1 LGATRSPFFVFP
13 EHQEGERHMTR
24 VAIVGAGPAGLFAAH
39 ELVQHNVDVLIV
51 DMGKDVSARSH
62 SDAFDLLHGVGG
74 SGTFSDGK
82 INFHTQVGGD
92 LYQFLRIDEA
102 WALINEIEQVF
113 ARYDVRVI
121 TTDDERTRDLEKRA
135 AKCGVRFLPIRQAH
149 IGSDHLTALI
159 LAYSEDLTRQGVSF
173 RLQTRVEDVAC
184 EDGRVRGLVLA
195 EGGFIEADAVIL
207 AAGRVGSDWM
217 RRVVQGLG
225 LPISH
230 NPVDIGVRVEVPD
243 IVMEDVIAVSYDP
256 KFYMRAPTYDD
267 RVRTFCV
274 SPEGFVVEE
283 VYREEGAVGVNGH
296 ALRDKQSGNTNFALL
311 TSINLT
317 EPVESTADYGVS
329 IARLATTIGGGKPIL
344 QSLGD
349 LRRHR
354 RSTWGRLQKSPG
366 DVVPTLT
373 DVTPGDISMA
383 LPHRIVTDLLEAL
396 EMLAGVIPG
405 LDADRTLVY
414 ALELKR
420 YATRVQT
427 NRHLQ
432 TGIHGL
438 YVAGDGAGVAR
449 GIGGAAATGEIAAR
463 GIIAEARKG

>member
-1 LGATRSPFFVFP
+1 
-13 EHQEGERHMTR
+13 
-24 VAIVGAGPAGLFAAH
+24 
-39 ELVQHNVDVLIV
+39 
-51 DMGKDVSARSH
+51 MGKDVSQRSR
-62 SDAFDLLHGVGG
+62 SDPFDLLHGMGG

-82 INFHTQVGGD
+82 INFHAQVGGD

-102 WALINEIEQVF
+102 WQLVGHIEQVF

-121 TTDDERTRDLEKRA
+121 ATDDERTRDLEKRA
-135 AKCGVRFLPIRQAH
+135 ANCGVRFLPIRQAH
-149 IGSDHLTALI
+149 VGSDHLTALI
-159 LAYSEDLTRQGVSF
+159 HAFGEDLARQGVTF
-173 RLQTRVEDVAC
+173 RLETRVEDVIC
-184 EDGRVRGLVLA
+184 GEGRVRGLMLA
-195 EGGFIEADAVIL
+195 DGTFLEADAVIL
-207 AAGRVGSDWM
+207 APGRVGSDWV
-217 RRVVQGLG
+217 RRVAQRLG

-274 SPEGFVVEE
+274 SPEGFVVKE
-283 VYREEGAVGVNGH
+283 VYDEEGAVGVNGH
-296 ALRDKQSGNTNFALL
+296 ALRDQQSGNTNFALL

-317 EPVESTADYGVS
+317 EPVESTDDYGLS

-373 DVTPGDISMA
+373 DVTPGDIGMA
-383 LPHRIVTDLLEAL
+383 LPHRIVTNLLEAL

-405 LDADRTLVY
+405 LDADRTLLY

-427 NRHLQ
+427 DRHLQ
-432 TGIHGL
+432 TGICGL

-463 GIIAEARKG
+463 GIISQALKK